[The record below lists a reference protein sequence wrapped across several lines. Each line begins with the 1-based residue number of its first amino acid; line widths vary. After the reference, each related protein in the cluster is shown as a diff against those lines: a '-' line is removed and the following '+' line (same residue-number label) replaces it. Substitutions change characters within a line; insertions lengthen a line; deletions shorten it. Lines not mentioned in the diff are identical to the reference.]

1 MHDIIISGAGP
12 SGSKCAE
19 VLAKKGFKVA
29 LIEKDTNWRK
39 ACGGGVSS
47 RIFKYFPQLRKLNP
61 HRIKSIGMYSA
72 NFEELKFSWEK
83 MRDDSI
89 VMDRLE
95 LDNLIR
101 NVAVDAG
108 AELFDEHT
116 SYDFIYK
123 ERKRVGIK
131 VKSSE
136 GIKEFYGKIL
146 VIADGMSSKLAV
158 KSGLR
163 KKWEIK
169 ELGLAKC
176 SIFKGETSLDKQC
189 LHVFFRPYK
198 GYGWIFPIS
207 ETKFNIG
214 CGTFEEANLKYNLN
228 KIYDD
233 FIRDPHIKNIL
244 SGKNYKSLWTGAF
257 PIPARGVK
265 KKSLFGEN
273 IMLIGDTAG
282 FVSPISGE
290 GIHPSIVSGKVAGE
304 TAVDAL
310 EQDNISKD
318 TLKSYRTN
326 SNISKIIRNFKL
338 KRSMVNFFYEKKG
351 KNLSNMFKLAE
362 NNEEFRETVVNM
374 FLFNAIPSKEFFS
387 KIKAIN
393 V

>member
-1 MHDIIISGAGP
+1 
-12 SGSKCAE
+12 
-19 VLAKKGFKVA
+19 
-29 LIEKDTNWRK
+29 
-39 ACGGGVSS
+39 
-47 RIFKYFPQLRKLNP
+47 
-61 HRIKSIGMYSA
+61 MYSA

-95 LDNLIR
+95 LDNLVR
-101 NVAVDAG
+101 NVAIDAG
-108 AELFDEHT
+108 AELFDEHI

-123 ERKRVGIK
+123 EKKRVGIK
-131 VKSSE
+131 VKSRE
-136 GIKEFYGKIL
+136 GFKEFYGKIL

-163 KKWEIK
+163 KKWEIE

-207 ETKFNIG
+207 EKKFNIG

-233 FIRDPHIKNIL
+233 FIRDPYIKNIL
-244 SGKNYKSLWTGAF
+244 SGKNYKTLWTGAF

-304 TAVDAL
+304 TAVNAL

-318 TLKSYRTN
+318 TLKDYRTN
-326 SNISKIIRNFKL
+326 SNINKIIRNFKL

-351 KNLSNMFKLAE
+351 KNLSNMFKLAK
-362 NNEEFRETVVNM
+362 NNDEFRETVVNM
-374 FLFNAIPSKEFFS
+374 FLFNAIPSKDFFS
-387 KIKAIN
+387 KIKAAN
-393 V
+393 A